1 MRNSVSPLY
10 HLPARVSIREV
21 GPRDGLQ
28 NEPTIL
34 SADQKIR
41 LIGMLSTTGLD
52 LIEVGAFVRP
62 QNVPQMADTAEVFA
76 RLERRPG
83 VIYSAIVP
91 NVVGARRAVEAG
103 AGTIQAFLSVSESH
117 NHSNVNMSVAQSLEQ
132 AAAISAIARA
142 AGTPFDAVLSVVFG
156 CPFEGD
162 TPVERVLEL
171 SGRLLDMGASQI
183 TMGDTTGMAHPRLV
197 QEVFLAFADRFPRA
211 AARFHP
217 HSARGAGLANVLAAM
232 QVGVDRFDASVGGI
246 GGCPFA
252 PGAPGNICTEDLVH
266 MLHEMGVATGLRLP
280 ELIDAARALEQ
291 MLGHEV
297 PGQTIKAG
305 MCQHLPP
312 DGGPRIYHDHQ
323 GVGAR
328 PEQRRGSGSAS

>member
-1 MRNSVSPLY
+1 MGNSVTPLY
-10 HLPARVSIREV
+10 HLPTRVSIREV

-28 NEPTIL
+28 NEPTVL

-41 LIGMLSTTGLD
+41 LIGMLSASGLE

-83 VIYSAIVP
+83 VVYSAIVP
-91 NVVGARRAVEAG
+91 NRVGARRAVEAG
-103 AGTIQAFLSVSESH
+103 AGAIQAFLSASESH
-117 NHSNVNMSVAQSLEQ
+117 NQSNVNMSIAQSLEQ
-132 AAAISAIARA
+132 AAAIAAIAHA
-142 AGTPFDAVLSVVFG
+142 AATPFDAVLSVVFG

-162 TPVERVLEL
+162 MPVERVLEL
-171 SGRLLDMGASQI
+171 SGRLLDLGASQI

-197 QEVFLAFADRFPRA
+197 QEVFLAFAERFPRA
-211 AARFHP
+211 TARFHP

-232 QVGVDRFDASVGGI
+232 QVGVDRFDASIGGI

-266 MLHEMGVATGLRLP
+266 MLHEMGIATGLRLP
-280 ELIDAARALEQ
+280 LLVEAARALEQ

-305 MCQHLPP
+305 LCQHLPP
-312 DGGPRIYHDHQ
+312 DGGPRLLYAHHSAA
-323 GVGAR
+323 GHSAAALGAN
-328 PEQRRGSGSAS
+328 GG